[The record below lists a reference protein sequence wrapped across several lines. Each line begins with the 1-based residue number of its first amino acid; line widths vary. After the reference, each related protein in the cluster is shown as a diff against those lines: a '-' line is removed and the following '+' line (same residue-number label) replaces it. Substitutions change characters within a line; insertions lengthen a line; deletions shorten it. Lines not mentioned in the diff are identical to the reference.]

1 MLNER
6 RVKHMVKLA
15 SYESKRGKED
25 MKINSYFKKDYVS
38 FNVLWTFI
46 WITIGYVLIVGLIG
60 FAYMEQFLD
69 NFSIENA
76 IMLMAIIL
84 GVYIALLVAY
94 GFISARFYRKKHIEA
109 RHNMKNHIRG
119 LEILEKMYNQEEA

>member
-38 FNVLWTFI
+38 FNVLWTMI
-46 WITIGYVLIVGLIG
+46 WLTIGYVLLVGLIG
-60 FAYMEQFLD
+60 FAYMERLLE
-69 NFSIENA
+69 NFSIEKV
-76 IMLMAIIL
+76 MLLVVVIFAL
-84 GVYIALLVAY
+84 YIALMVLY
-94 GFISARFYRKKHIEA
+94 GFVSARFYRRKHIEA
-109 RHNMKNHIRG
+109 RHNMKNHIHG
-119 LEILEKMYNQEEA
+119 LEILEKLYDKEDA

>member
-38 FNVLWTFI
+38 FNDARNGKLGGDWAA
-46 WITIGYVLIVGLIG
+46 ITYPQGENEGKIAGY
-60 FAYMEQFLD
+60 
-69 NFSIENA
+69 
-76 IMLMAIIL
+76 
-84 GVYIALLVAY
+84 
-94 GFISARFYRKKHIEA
+94 
-109 RHNMKNHIRG
+109 
-119 LEILEKMYNQEEA
+119 